1 MLKLNLVLK
10 TLLFA
15 VILSALNLT
24 LVIFLGPK
32 YSQQI
37 KEAISIG
44 DLALIG
50 LISFSYLIFVVF
62 SVYIAFS
69 AKNSLNFFISTAR
82 RISSGDFDKPVDLK
96 ADDEFGVLA
105 SSLEELRRLLRDRIN
120 TSEEAKDRAEAIL
133 FNVGEGVFAVN
144 LKGEIIIFNRV
155 AEKLIG
161 FNRSQIINQHY
172 DQILQFYNS
181 KTKENYG
188 QFINKVLLEGKDISL
203 PADTVLVTAE
213 KAEIPVA
220 VNSSPI
226 RNRKGII
233 AGGIVVFRDITH
245 EKEIE
250 EIRTDLISI
259 ASHQLRTP
267 LSEIKGLISLLVDN
281 VGGELEPKQ
290 REYMDLLNV
299 ANERMINLVND
310 LLNISRIEQGRLQ
323 LNFASCNL
331 GSLAKEVHQSLV
343 FRAGEHKQK
352 FLLTVDPNLPNVTCD
367 PEKTKEIISN
377 LMENALK
384 YTYDG
389 GTINSRVTANQVGV
403 WVLVKDSGV
412 GIPKNHQKDL
422 FQKFS
427 RVENPLSRLTTG
439 TGLGLYA
446 VKQLVEK
453 QNGRVWFES
462 IEGKGSTF
470 GFVLPEVKKR

>member
-10 TLLFA
+10 TLF
-15 VILSALNLT
+15 LSVVLAALNLA
-24 LVIFLGPK
+24 VIFFLGPRI
-32 YSQQI
+32 SNPI
-37 KEAISIG
+37 KVAILIG

-50 LISFSYLIFVVF
+50 LVAFTYLLFVIFSI
-62 SVYIAFS
+62 YIAIS
-69 AKNSLNFFISTAR
+69 AKNRLNFFISVAR
-82 RISSGDFDKPVDLK
+82 RISSGDLDKVVELK

-105 SSLEELRRLLRDRIN
+105 SSLDELRRLLRDRIN
-120 TSEEAKDRAEAIL
+120 TAEEAKDRAEAIL
-133 FNVGEGVFAVN
+133 FSVGEGVFAVN
-144 LKGEIIIFNRV
+144 LRGEIIIFNRV

-161 FNRSQIINQHY
+161 FNRSQVINQHY
-172 DQILQFYNS
+172 DQILQFLNS

-188 QFINKVLLEGKDISL
+188 PFINKVLLEGKDINLST
-203 PADTVLVTAE
+203 DTVLITAE

-226 RNRKGII
+226 RNQKGTVV
-233 AGGIVVFRDITH
+233 GGIVVFRDTTH

-267 LSEIKGLISLLVDN
+267 LSEIKGLVSLLVDN
-281 VGGELEPKQ
+281 VAGELNPKQ
-290 REYMDLLNV
+290 KDYLNLLNV

-323 LNFASCNL
+323 LNFQQCNL
-331 GSLAKEVHQSLV
+331 GTLAKEVQQSLLI
-343 FRAGEHKQK
+343 RANEHKQN
-352 FLLTVDPNLPNVTCD
+352 FLLTVDPNLPNVVAD

-384 YTYDG
+384 YTFDG
-389 GTINSRVTANQVGV
+389 GTINSRVTASNNGV

-412 GIPKNHQKDL
+412 GIPKSHQKDL

-453 QNGRVWFES
+453 QNGHVWFES
-462 IEGKGSTF
+462 TEGQGSTF
-470 GFVLPEVKKR
+470 GFVLPEAKRN